1 MKKSFK
7 DFIELTIAYIIIFF
21 ILREWLVPVMEL
33 TNTGLLHLFL
43 VFIGLSLALSL
54 FEVHPL
60 LSGIV
65 KLGYIAWFVVFAYSG
80 NSVFSQ
86 ETIPFLFGE
95 LKWNITA
102 IFSGDFGGVS
112 NTFRTVLF
120 LALIWMLVYLIHH
133 WITVRMNIFYF
144 FALTVFFIATLDTF
158 SEYDGSAAIVKVVVL
173 GLVMTGVLFVKRLLM
188 KSDASHNLLANWQML
203 VPMVVM
209 VVMVSIVA
217 LFLPKIGPTWA
228 DPVPFIKSVTG
239 QGESGEGKKTVGYGE
254 DDSQLGGP
262 FNGDDTLVFTASSRD
277 RHYWRIETKDF
288 YTSKGWIQ
296 YNVQVSSVDS
306 YFDNEF
312 IQTTLQVGQ
321 PENES
326 QIDMN
331 IAIPMPFL
339 IQTYGMK
346 SVESNEETMYV
357 KSNQTEKILT
367 KQPTGEDK
375 ALKNYTLTYSEPEY
389 SMQQLRMSDPS
400 MLETLNSSYN
410 RFLQLPSSL
419 PQRVQDL
426 AIELTEGKETVYEK
440 IKAIESY
447 FSRSGFAYD
456 KKAATIPGEGQ
467 DFVDQFLFDT
477 KIGYCDHFSTSM
489 IVMLRSIGIPARWV
503 KGFAPGNAGS
513 QSDGISEYRVTNDN
527 AHSWVEAY
535 VPGTGWIEFEPTIGF
550 SGTANIDYDLEI
562 DTNSLEEPEQ
572 PAEQPKPQKE
582 SSEAK
587 KDTSGSVFN
596 IKAITTWLKGHTYVW
611 VAFIL
616 LVVIALITLFVQRK
630 TWIPKMHVRSYRK
643 KEADWSTFDSSY
655 HVLTKQLSRI
665 GLRRRDG
672 ETLRAFAERVDAAL
686 ETEEMKKL
694 TSVYEQ
700 HIYSNQ
706 PQDIDFVELKESW
719 EYLINRTIG

>member
-1 MKKSFK
+1 MNKSFK

-80 NSVFSQ
+80 NPFFSQ
-86 ETIPFLFGE
+86 ETIPFLFDE

-120 LALIWMLVYLIHH
+120 LALIWMLVYLIHY

-144 FALTVFFIATLDTF
+144 FVLTVFFIATLDTF
-158 SEYDGSAAIVKVVVL
+158 SEYDGSVAIVKVTVL

-188 KSDASHNLLANWQML
+188 KSDASHNLLTKWKML
-203 VPMVVM
+203 VPMVMM
-209 VVMVSIVA
+209 VVLVSIVA
-217 LFLPKIGPTWA
+217 LFLPKVGPTWA

-239 QGESGEGKKTVGYGE
+239 QGESGEGKKKVGYGE

-277 RHYWRIETKDF
+277 RHYWRIETKDT
-288 YTSKGWIQ
+288 YTSKGW
-296 YNVQVSSVDS
+296 VQSNTKVNAES
-306 YFDNEF
+306 YLDNE
-312 IQTTLQVGQ
+312 IIETTLQVGK
-321 PENES
+321 PENER
-326 QIDMN
+326 QIEMD

-346 SVESNEETMYV
+346 SAESNNETVYF

-367 KQPTGEDK
+367 KQYTGEEK
-375 ALKNYTLTYSEPEY
+375 ELLNYTLTYSEPEY
-389 SMQQLRMSDPS
+389 SMQQLRMSDLS
-400 MLETLNSSYN
+400 MLETFNSSYD
-410 RFLQLPSSL
+410 RFLQLPSTL
-419 PQRVQDL
+419 PQRVQGL
-426 AIELTEGKETVYEK
+426 AVELTKEKETVYEQ

-447 FSRSGFAYD
+447 FSRSGFIYD
-456 KKAATIPGEGQ
+456 KKAAAIPEDGQ

-489 IVMLRSIGIPARWV
+489 VVMLRSIGIPARWV
-503 KGFAPGNAGS
+503 KGFAPGNLGP
-513 QSDGISEYRVTNDN
+513 QSDGVREYRVTNDN

-535 VPGTGWIEFEPTIGF
+535 VPGTGWMEFEPTIGF
-550 SGTANIDYDLEI
+550 SGTVNIDYDLEL
-562 DTNSLEEPEQ
+562 DANLQEEPEQ
-572 PAEQPKPQKE
+572 LAEQPKPQKE
-582 SSEAK
+582 NQAAEKGA
-587 KDTSGSVFN
+587 SGSVFN
-596 IKAITTWLKGHTYVW
+596 FKAVWTWVKEHTYVW
-611 VAFIL
+611 IGFIML
-616 LVVIALITLFVQRK
+616 VLIVLVVLFVQRK
-630 TWIPKMHVRSYRK
+630 TWIPKIHVRSYRK
-643 KEADWSTFDSSY
+643 KEANWSTFDSSY

-672 ETLRAFAERVDAAL
+672 ETLRAFAERVDIAL

-700 HIYSNQ
+700 HIYSKE
-706 PQDIDFVELKESW
+706 PQDVDFSKLKESW
-719 EYLINRTIG
+719 EYLIYRTIG

>member
-1 MKKSFK
+1 MKKSSK

-65 KLGYIAWFVVFAYSG
+65 KMGYIAWFVVFAYSG
-80 NSVFSQ
+80 NPVFSQ

-95 LKWNITA
+95 LKWNLTA

-133 WITVRMNIFYF
+133 WISVRMNIFYF

-158 SEYDGSAAIVKVVVL
+158 SEYDGSFAIVKVVVL
-173 GLVMTGVLFVKRLLM
+173 GLVMTGVLFVKRLLV
-188 KSDASHNLLANWQML
+188 KSDASHNLLAKWRML

-209 VVMVSIVA
+209 VVMVSVVA

-277 RHYWRIETKDF
+277 RHYWRIETKDT
-288 YTSKGWIQ
+288 YTSKGW
-296 YNVQVSSVDS
+296 VQSNAKVDAES
-306 YFDNEF
+306 YLDNE
-312 IQTTLQVGQ
+312 IIETTLQVGQ
-321 PENES
+321 PENERK
-326 QIDMN
+326 IEMD

-346 SVESNEETMYV
+346 SAESNDETVYF
-357 KSNQTEKILT
+357 KSNQTEKIQT
-367 KQPTGEDK
+367 KQYTGEDK
-375 ALKNYTLTYSEPEY
+375 TLLNYTLTYSEPEY
-389 SMQQLRMSDPS
+389 SMQQLRMSDLS
-400 MLETLNSSYN
+400 MLETFNSSYD
-410 RFLQLPSSL
+410 RFLQLPNTL
-419 PQRVQDL
+419 PQRVRDL
-426 AIELTEGKETVYEK
+426 AVELTKEKETVYEQ
-440 IKAIESY
+440 IKAIEGY
-447 FSRSGFAYD
+447 FSRSGFSYD
-456 KKAATIPGEGQ
+456 KKAAAIPAEGQ
-467 DFVDQFLFDT
+467 DYVDQFLFDT
-477 KIGYCDHFSTSM
+477 KVGYCDNFSTSM
-489 IVMLRSIGIPARWV
+489 VVMLRSIGIPARWV
-503 KGFAPGNAGS
+503 KGFAPGNLGP
-513 QSDGISEYRVTNDN
+513 QSDGVREYRVTNDN

-535 VPGTGWIEFEPTIGF
+535 VPGTGWMEFEPTIGF
-550 SGTANIDYDLEI
+550 SGTANIDYDLEL
-562 DTNSLEEPEQ
+562 DTNLQEEPEQ

-582 SSEAK
+582 DQDAK
-587 KDTSGSVFN
+587 KGASGLVVNF
-596 IKAITTWLKGHTYVW
+596 KEVWTWLKEHTYVW
-611 VAFIL
+611 VGFIL
-616 LVVIALITLFVQRK
+616 LVLIVLVVLFVQRK

-706 PQDIDFVELKESW
+706 SQDINFAELKESW
-719 EYLINRTIG
+719 EYLIYRTIG

>member
-1 MKKSFK
+1 MKKSVK
-7 DFIELTIAYIIIFF
+7 DFIELTIAYIVIFF

-43 VFIGLSLALSL
+43 VFIGLSLVLSL

-65 KLGYIAWFVVFAYSG
+65 KMGYITWFVVFAYSG
-80 NSVFSQ
+80 NPVFSQ
-86 ETIPFLFGE
+86 ETITFLFGE
-95 LKWNITA
+95 LKWNFTSIV
-102 IFSGDFGGVS
+102 SGDLAGVS
-112 NTFRTVLF
+112 NTFRTALF

-158 SEYDGSAAIVKVVVL
+158 SEYDGSDAIVKVVVL

-188 KSDASHNLLANWQML
+188 KSDTSHNLLASWKIL
-203 VPMVVM
+203 VPMVVV

-217 LFLPKIGPTWA
+217 LFLPKVGPTWA

-239 QGESGEGKKTVGYGE
+239 QGEAGEGKKTVGYGE

-277 RHYWRIETKDF
+277 RHYWRIETKDT
-288 YTSKGWIQ
+288 YTSKGW
-296 YNVQVSSVDS
+296 VQSTAQVNTES
-306 YFDNEF
+306 YLDNE
-312 IQTTLQVGQ
+312 IIETTLQVGE
-321 PENES
+321 PENER
-326 QIDMN
+326 QIEMD

-346 SVESNEETMYV
+346 SAESKDETVYF
-357 KSNQTEKILT
+357 KSNQSEKIQT
-367 KQPTGEDK
+367 KQYTGEDK
-375 ALKNYTLTYSEPEY
+375 ALQNYTLTYSEPEY
-389 SMQQLRMSDPS
+389 SMQQLNMSDLS
-400 MLETLNSSYN
+400 MLETFNSSYD
-410 RFLQLPSSL
+410 RFLQLPNTL

-426 AIELTEGKETVYEK
+426 AVELTKEKETVYEQ
-440 IKAIESY
+440 IKAIEGY
-447 FSRSGFAYD
+447 FSRSGFSYD
-456 KKAATIPGEGQ
+456 KKAAAIPEGGQ

-477 KIGYCDHFSTSM
+477 KMGYCDHFSTSM
-489 IVMLRSIGIPARWV
+489 VVMLRSIGIPARWV
-503 KGFAPGNAGS
+503 KGFAPGNLGP
-513 QSDGISEYRVTNDN
+513 QSDGIREYRVTNDN

-550 SGTANIDYDLEI
+550 SGTVNIDYDLEI
-562 DTNSLEEPEQ
+562 DTKPQEE
-572 PAEQPKPQKE
+572 ADSRVEQPKPQKE
-582 SSEAK
+582 DQEVK
-587 KDTSGSVFN
+587 KGTSGSVFSF
-596 IKAITTWLKGHTYVW
+596 KAVSTWLKEHTYVW
-611 VAFIL
+611 VGFIL
-616 LVVIALITLFVQRK
+616 LVVVVIITLFVQRK

-700 HIYSNQ
+700 RIYSKQ
-706 PQDIDFVELKESW
+706 PQDVDFAKLKESW
-719 EYLINRTIG
+719 EYLIYRTIG